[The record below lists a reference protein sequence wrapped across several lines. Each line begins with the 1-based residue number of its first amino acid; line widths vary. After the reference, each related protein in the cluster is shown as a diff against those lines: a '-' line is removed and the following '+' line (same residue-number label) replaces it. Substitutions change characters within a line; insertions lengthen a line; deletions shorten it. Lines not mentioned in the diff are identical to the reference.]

1 VLPALVILL
10 QAAGVALIAAK
21 IATVRASSILGGAT
35 LAIGFVLLA
44 LDQSAESGAPSA
56 HEDNRTASTRRRGG
70 EIFNGG
76 TIMGPHSEQLE
87 REAEEARCR
96 LAGSLEE
103 LRLRISPGEV
113 VDQIVD
119 YAREGP
125 VADFARNLMREMR
138 DNPAPLLLIA
148 AGIAWL
154 VAANRRSSRSTTMIE
169 RPRDSE
175 ITSPPDAS
183 PPDASPIKVAS
194 AGKTAI
200 QHPRVLTRAGA

>member
-1 VLPALVILL
+1 
-10 QAAGVALIAAK
+10 
-21 IATVRASSILGGAT
+21 
-35 LAIGFVLLA
+35 
-44 LDQSAESGAPSA
+44 
-56 HEDNRTASTRRRGG
+56 
-70 EIFNGG
+70 
-76 TIMGPHSEQLE
+76 MGPHSEQLE

-103 LRLRISPGEV
+103 LRPRISPGKV

-175 ITSPPDAS
+175 ITAPPDAS